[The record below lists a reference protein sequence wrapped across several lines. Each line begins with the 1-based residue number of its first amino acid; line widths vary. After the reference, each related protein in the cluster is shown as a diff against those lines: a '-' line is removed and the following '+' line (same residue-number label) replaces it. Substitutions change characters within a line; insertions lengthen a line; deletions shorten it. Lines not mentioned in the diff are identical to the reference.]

1 MNKKILATVFF
12 LSSCK
17 ASQLAATAP
26 ALDLE
31 ACSVPTSTLVNA
43 TNTQWDCLP
52 SNQSIY
58 AQAYIFKATGEACSA
73 VYDLDGNMVS
83 TSCGHTWTRDSCTT
97 ITDVK
102 SDYITTLGDITP
114 IANGF
119 SVNLNVKNSVEDLG
133 TQAYSCTLSTF

>member
-1 MNKKILATVFF
+1 MNKKILATVIF

-26 ALDLE
+26 AVDLE

-52 SNQSIY
+52 SNAAIY
-58 AQAYIFKATGEACSA
+58 GQAYLFKATGEACSA
-73 VYDLDGNMVS
+73 VYDLDGNDVS
-83 TSCGHTWTRDSCTT
+83 NSCEHKWTRDSCSV

-102 SDYITTLGDITP
+102 DDYITTLGDITP

-119 SVNLNVKNSVEDLG
+119 SVNLNLKNSVEDFG